1 MSTTAIRMDR
11 MLKKLRVINE
21 INQPSNYSLIRFSDR
36 IEALNHEFAQVIMEN
51 NIEVIFDCPNDLTF
65 HSYPALIDTI
75 LYNLF
80 DNALF
85 FSSIKTDN
93 APQVYIRANVENS
106 KLVLSIQ
113 DNGIGIKE
121 EIQIKL
127 WDMFFVGNEY
137 SKGNG
142 LGLYLVSKSIQAL
155 RGSIDIETKPN
166 VFTLF
171 TVTIPVNTEQVA
183 ILSAEMPRANVLDLA
198 TV

>member
-51 NIEVIFDCPNDLTF
+51 NIEVIFDCPNDLAF

-183 ILSAEMPRANVLDLA
+183 ILSAEVPRANVLDLA